1 MAKTIEDLPYSC
13 KEALDLATL
22 IGDTGQIEDLLGVEG
37 EEDDLRS
44 IASRLPLPTG
54 IPRFAERVDEFK
66 STLSKVSKQT
76 SDKALFELL
85 KNTVEIR
92 DEATKYIG
100 AALTRC
106 VVMKE
111 IM

>member
-1 MAKTIEDLPYSC
+1 VAKKLEDLPHSC

-22 IGDTGQIEDLLGVEG
+22 IDDTGQIEDLLGVEG
-37 EEDDLRS
+37 QEDDLRS
-44 IASRLPLPTG
+44 VASRLRLPTG
-54 IPRFAERVDEFK
+54 IPRFAERVDVFK
-66 STLSKVSKQT
+66 SKLSEVSKQT
-76 SDKALFELL
+76 SDKTLFELL
-85 KNTVEIR
+85 KDTAEIR
-92 DEATKYIG
+92 DEATQYIG